1 MLVSSNIVNKLLND
15 GVHNDLDVLVKDL
28 EATISG
34 QLSHVISQGP
44 TKLIEEVIKDT
55 SHAIFGQNGPHVVS
69 DAVNIVQGIATITA
83 DNILNVFNGI
93 PSSTTAPQFDQLP
106 GNINAQPDKII
117 TETHYHSGASLGDM
131 SWLIYKAKT
140 DTNTNITDK
149 WKLVSHLDIETS
161 HGFNS
166 RTYVDGA
173 NKEVVITLEGT
184 QPNSKLSPLW
194 LSKDGLADL
203 EIGLGIIPPQMREGY
218 KEFKKIVD
226 DVERNYVS
234 KGYGISVAGH
244 SLGGGL
250 AQMMSGMYFIDTGKA
265 LPTMAQAG
273 PGMLRQ
279 LKLYAEEQLLA
290 GESIHLPTGG
300 TVKLHF
306 GTALQRADEAKMIVG
321 TFKAQDFSNIV
332 NLITELDPVG
342 AVNYNIDPDKDGHV
356 GVNMKVPYLL
366 TARED
371 LQDLE
376 YTAFKPINSA
386 NIITPSNLPK
396 DPLGLFPNIG
406 DIHVTRF
413 DRHEPDQSDALWS
426 GTAVGL
432 KKLDGAIGLGSAVFR
447 DYDAPKKVWDGSQL
461 TLSEEK
467 RFGTDGDDII
477 KTGDKDTFVL
487 SGNGN
492 DTIAGGKGGD
502 MLSGGAGNDTIYG
515 GVGDDYLAGDAGN
528 DTIYGDEGN
537 DILFGGAGN
546 DYLDGGVGSDVLCG
560 GSGDDTLIW
569 SAGNDILMG
578 NEGNDTFIIN
588 NSVKGNAQ
596 IKWERN
602 FTNFGNDI
610 VNFDGALDKDSSV
623 VLNFADEIRFAD
635 MKWSQN
641 GNNIIMTD
649 DLGDKTASVTFKN
662 AFDSFGRT
670 NDQIDFQFT
679 NGRLY
684 LDDETYHVR
693 AGAGTVTAIDDPK
706 YKFKGN
712 ILVGSAGNDTL
723 VSGTGND
730 LLFGGAG
737 ADSFVFNGSFG
748 KDTIIGSESQDKV
761 CFNTIFDDF
770 AFNIKHNGN
779 DLVIEYQKNSIA
791 NSGTLTITN
800 WYVTGDKLNTFAFS
814 DASYKIEDNHFIKI
828 I

>member
-1 MLVSSNIVNKLLND
+1 MTILRNVAGKLIHNTGLA
-15 GVHNDLDVLVKDL
+15 NDLDVLTKDL
-28 EATISG
+28 SATASGRISR
-34 QLSHVISQGP
+34 LITNGP
-44 TKLIEEVIKDT
+44 TTLIKDVIKDT
-55 SHAIFGQNGPHVVS
+55 NQAIFGQDGPHVVR
-69 DAVNIVQGIATITA
+69 DAVNFVEGVATIAT
-83 DNILNVFNGI
+83 DNVLNVFNGL
-93 PSSTTAPQFDQLP
+93 PSNKPAPQFDELP
-106 GNINAQPDKII
+106 GNINGESGKVI

-140 DTNTNITDK
+140 DTNTQMTDK
-149 WKLVSHLDIETS
+149 WKLIPHLDIETS

-203 EIGLGIIPPQMREGY
+203 EIGLGVIPPQMREGY
-218 KEFKKIVD
+218 EEFKKIVAE
-226 DVERNYVS
+226 VENTYVS
-234 KGYGISVAGH
+234 KGYGLSVAGH

-250 AQMMSGMYFIDTGKA
+250 AQMMPGMYFIDTGKA

-273 PGMLRQ
+273 PGMLKQ

-290 GESIHLPTGG
+290 GETIHLPTGG
-300 TVKLHF
+300 TAKLHF
-306 GTALQRADEAKMIVG
+306 GTVLQRAKEAKAIVG

-342 AVNYNIDPDKDGHV
+342 AVNYNVDPDKDGHV

-371 LQDLE
+371 LQDVEAVAL
-376 YTAFKPINSA
+376 KLVNSQ
-386 NIITPSNLPK
+386 NITTPSDLPK
-396 DPLGLFPNIG
+396 DPLGLLPNIG

-426 GTAVGL
+426 GMAVGL
-432 KKLDGAIGLGSAVFR
+432 KKLDGAIGVGSAVFR
-447 DYDAPKKVWDGSQL
+447 DYDAPKKVWDGSKL

-467 RFGTDGDDII
+467 VFGTDGNDQI
-477 KTGDKDTFVL
+477 TTSDKDTFVL
-487 SGNGN
+487 GGNGN
-492 DTIAGGKGGD
+492 DMIVGGKGGD
-502 MLSGGAGNDTIYG
+502 MLAGGAGNDTIYG
-515 GVGDDYLAGDAGN
+515 GAGDDYLAGDAGN
-528 DTIYGDEGN
+528 DILYGGEGN

-546 DYLDGGVGSDVLCG
+546 DYLDGGAGSDVLCG
-560 GSGDDTLIW
+560 GSGDDTLVW
-569 SAGNDILMG
+569 SAGNDMLMG

-588 NSVKGNAQ
+588 DGVKGNAQ
-596 IKWERN
+596 LKWERN
-602 FTNFGNDI
+602 FTNFGDD
-610 VNFDGALDKDSSV
+610 VVKFEGSMAKDSSLL
-623 VLNFADEIRFAD
+623 LNFADEIRFAD

-641 GNNIIMTD
+641 GNDIIMTD
-649 DLGDKTASVTFKN
+649 GLGNQAASVTFKN
-662 AFDSFGRT
+662 AFDSFGKA

-684 LDDETYHVR
+684 LDDEMYHVR
-693 AGAGTVTAIDDPK
+693 AGAGTVTALDDPK
-706 YKFKGN
+706 YKGN

-723 VSGTGND
+723 VAGKGND

-748 KDTIIGSESQDKV
+748 KDIIVGSDSQDKV
-761 CFNTIFDDF
+761 CFNDVFDASAYTI
-770 AFNIKHNGN
+770 AHKGN
-779 DLVIEYQKNSIA
+779 DLVIDYQRNGISS
-791 NSGTLTITN
+791 SGNLTITN
-800 WYVTGDKLNTFAFS
+800 WDTTSDKLNTFAFA
-814 DASYKIEDNHFIKI
+814 DATYKIENSHFIKI